1 MSWSIAL
8 IKNTLII
15 PEPAQQ
21 RVARALMPT
30 LGAENEDEI
39 INHRFAADGRLVF
52 HQDDMEH
59 MDFLTWD
66 DKACEEIAAA
76 GGQGHVLF
84 GSLEGDNKGQFWGQS
99 SRMASGPVS
108 PRPFRTSCGP
118 KRLNPLRLPRSERSV
133 I

>member
-39 INHRFAADGRLVF
+39 INHRFATDGRLVF

-84 GSLEGDNKGQFWGQS
+84 GSLEGDNKGQFWGAEFKDGVWTRLTATVQDIVWSETPQPS
-99 SRMASGPVS
+99 SPA
-108 PRPFRTSCGP
+108 PF
-118 KRLNPLRLPRSERSV
+118 
-133 I
+133 